1 MKCTHTVRDR
11 TYSGDECP
19 ACLAFDR
26 DRLSAERDVALGK
39 AADAERRANDNEGK
53 WRDEIIAA
61 REARDGADR
70 KFEVADLQIGELK
83 KALERRIWM
92 ESTKTYGKVCG
103 LCNARQGEDHQKG
116 CLLHKTRDSRQSS
129 GAEMCECGHEA
140 ADHEYSRVS
149 DDGQAAWYHP
159 IRCRKC
165 ECKKPTLC
173 KRR

>member
-1 MKCTHTVRDR
+1 MNCPHTIRER

-19 ACLAFDR
+19 ACLAADR
-26 DRLSAERDVALGK
+26 DKLRTERDTALGR
-39 AADAERRANDNEGK
+39 AQDAEGRANDTEGK

-61 REARDGADR
+61 REARDEADR
-70 KFEVADLQIGELK
+70 KLEEAKAILGDFVEGKGHSSFDPKVNA
-83 KALERRIWM
+83 ALECAEEFLR
-92 ESTKTYGKVCG
+92 
-103 LCNARQGEDHQKG
+103 
-116 CLLHKTRDSRQSS
+116 TRDSRQSS

-149 DDGQAAWYHP
+149 DDGQTAWYHP